1 MATAIF
7 VNLPVKNLDKSKAF
21 FTKLRFKFNPQFT
34 NEAAACMITAENIY
48 VMLLTEEKFK
58 LLLPRKSAMRARA

>member
-21 FTKLRFKFNPQFT
+21 FTELRFKFNPQFT
-34 NEAAACMITAENIY
+34 NEAVACMMWPKIF
-48 VMLLTEEKFK
+48 M
-58 LLLPRKSAMRARA
+58 SCC